1 MTTTPEQAKSLGQ
14 QIRTTRNA
22 RKMSLRE
29 LANRTAVPKT
39 TLIRLEQGEITRPR
53 LDLISTI
60 AVALEVS
67 PADFCA
73 LLGAPAASDGLP
85 DLPRYLHARYSHLSP
100 AALAEIQAYLED
112 VAGREGIDLDSDPA
126 NFDQ

>member
-1 MTTTPEQAKSLGQ
+1 MTTTPEQAKNLGQ

-39 TLIRLEQGEITRPR
+39 TLIRLERGEITRPR

-67 PADFCA
+67 PADFYA
-73 LLGAPAASDGLP
+73 LLGAPVTDDLP
-85 DLPRYLHARYSHLSP
+85 DLPTYLRVRYGDLSP
-100 AALAEIQAYLED
+100 AALAEIQAYLEGI
-112 VAGREGIDLDSDPA
+112 AEREGIDLDSDPA